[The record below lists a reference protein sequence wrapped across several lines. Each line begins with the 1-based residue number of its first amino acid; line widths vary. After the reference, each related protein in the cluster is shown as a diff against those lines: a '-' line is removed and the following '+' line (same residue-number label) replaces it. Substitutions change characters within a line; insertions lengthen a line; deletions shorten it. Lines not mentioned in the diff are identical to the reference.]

1 MGSVTPLDSRVPSDT
16 CYPFP
21 QEKKAR
27 RRGAAPLHLPSP
39 LKGTAAWWMGKG
51 AGNSLSASL
60 PLEVALLHWDQGR
73 LCGDLG
79 LNLSVNLRI

>member
-1 MGSVTPLDSRVPSDT
+1 MFPLTLATPSP
-16 CYPFP
+16 
-21 QEKKAR
+21 KKK
-27 RRGAAPLHLPSP
+27 RRGEGGDAPLPLPSP

-79 LNLSVNLRI
+79 LNSSVNLRI